1 MKRVPLAAW
10 LVRAHPADAD
20 ALAVSEL
27 SGGWRWDDFRSDE
40 ERRFHVLYTA
50 ESAEGALIE
59 KFQRFANDNAEALA
73 LQVDGDDSL
82 PELPQRTVPAS
93 VLRGTVIT
101 TIAVIDPMATVAD
114 PFDHDTLLALAEIAR
129 SLKISLPN
137 PMKAGDLGTGAY
149 DVCQRVSAII
159 HDTSD
164 AVGIVSRSSLDN
176 PRSEV
181 VHTNYSLFR
190 ALPRDGSALRVGLRR
205 TKTSPIL
212 EDYPTELLAAC
223 RHLGIEPGLPL
234 SHPEMYPID
243 GSPVEATER
252 D

>member
-1 MKRVPLAAW
+1 MTI
-10 LVRAHPADAD
+10 
-20 ALAVSEL
+20 SEL

-50 ESAEGALIE
+50 ESAVGALIE

-73 LQVDGDDSL
+73 LKVDGDDSL

-101 TIAVIDPMATVAD
+101 TIAVLDPMATVVD
-114 PFDHDTLLALAEIAR
+114 PFDHETLLTLAAIAR
-129 SLKISLPN
+129 GLKITLPQ

-164 AVGIVSRSSLDN
+164 AAGIVSRSSLDN
-176 PRSEV
+176 PRSDD
-181 VHTNYSLFR
+181 VHSNQPLSR
-190 ALPRDGSALRVGLRR
+190 AAARGFSIARRLTPNENEPDHRGLPQRV
-205 TKTSPIL
+205 
-212 EDYPTELLAAC
+212 AC
-223 RHLGIEPGLPL
+223 RV
-234 SHPEMYPID
+234 
-243 GSPVEATER
+243 SPSR
-252 D
+252 S